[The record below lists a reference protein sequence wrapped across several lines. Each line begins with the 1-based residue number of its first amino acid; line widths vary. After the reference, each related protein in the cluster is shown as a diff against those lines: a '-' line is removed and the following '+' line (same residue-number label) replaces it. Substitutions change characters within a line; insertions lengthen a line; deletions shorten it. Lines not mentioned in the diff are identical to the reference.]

1 MPDPVPDLRIVRA
14 GPADTE
20 TVSAVLAEAAQWIA
34 GEGMKLWE
42 PEEVAPDA
50 VKEDV
55 AAGMYRLAFSVG
67 EVAGCY
73 RFQTE
78 DEEFWDDVPHTDSAF
93 VHRVAVKR
101 EFAGRGVAQAM
112 LDDAKREARALG
124 KRYLRLDCAD
134 RPKLRRVYEREG
146 FEFHSIRQREPFPVA
161 RYQFRL

>member
-1 MPDPVPDLRIVRA
+1 MPSPDPDLHIVKA
-14 GPADTE
+14 GAGDIE
-20 TVSAVLAEAAQWIA
+20 TVSEILTEAAQWIE

-42 PEEVAPDA
+42 LEELLPKA

-55 AAGMYRLAFSVG
+55 SAGMYRLAMIG
-67 EVAGCY
+67 TRAAGCY

-78 DEEFWDDVPHTDSAF
+78 DMEFWDDVPHSDSAF

-101 EFAGRGVAQAM
+101 EFAGKRIAQAM
-112 LDDAKREARALG
+112 LDHAKSEARTLG

-134 RPKLRRVYEREG
+134 RPKLRGVYEREG